1 MKDTFFEYFEGYFNN
16 QKQAFKFPSKF
27 ALIELTHKKISSDSF
42 LIEQNYVSEKDP
54 YRKTIIKIIEKEN
67 YLLVKNYKEDNTYLK
82 GCDVIFKYIN
92 EEFHG
97 KITCN
102 DCFVPYQGKNTYLIT
117 ESILG
122 NGYYKVIDKGYD
134 VETHN
139 QIWGSFNGHFKFDR
153 K

>member
-1 MKDTFFEYFEGYFNN
+1 MKDTFFEYFQGYFNN
-16 QKQAFKFPSKF
+16 QKQAFNFPSKF

-42 LIEQNYVSEKDP
+42 LIEQKYVSEKNP

-67 YLLVKNYKEDNTYLK
+67 YLLVENYKEDNTYLK
-82 GCDVIFKYIN
+82 RCDVIFEYIN

-102 DCFVPYQGKNTYLIT
+102 ECFVSYQGKNTYLIT

-139 QIWGSFNGHFKFDR
+139 QIWGSFNGHFQFD
-153 K
+153 KK